1 MKNLSFALMVTTAF
15 AFTLVPSRA
24 SAHFILSSP
33 PSYDN
38 LSTLGDPQKSAP
50 CGQADPGNAPVAS
63 NTITAFHPGDT
74 VTITINETVTHPGHY
89 RVALADT
96 QDQLPADPPVTAGS
110 SACGSTTIESPAV
123 LPVLADGMLV
133 HTAAFSGPQT
143 FTVTLPAGKTCTKCT
158 LQVIEFMS
166 NHGLNVPGG
175 CFYHH
180 CADISIAAA
189 ATGTGGATGSTG
201 NDGGTD
207 TTSKS
212 GGCSYA
218 GAKRGGSPAGLL
230 IAFAASIVLW
240 RRRAGR

>member
-1 MKNLSFALMVTTAF
+1 
-15 AFTLVPSRA
+15 
-24 SAHFILSSP
+24 
-33 PSYDN
+33 
-38 LSTLGDPQKSAP
+38 
-50 CGQADPGNAPVAS
+50 
-63 NTITAFHPGDT
+63 
-74 VTITINETVTHPGHY
+74 
-89 RVALADT
+89 
-96 QDQLPADPPVTAGS
+96 
-110 SACGSTTIESPAV
+110 
-123 LPVLADGMLV
+123 
-133 HTAAFSGPQT
+133 
-143 FTVTLPAGKTCTKCT
+143 
-158 LQVIEFMS
+158 MS